1 MDQQIIINRNV
12 DTFARSLQQGK
23 QFKTSNRDDVLLGK
37 EDEVANKTNIK
48 DNFADVVDEIATS
61 IMNIKCK
68 MSS

>member
-1 MDQQIIINRNV
+1 MDQQIIINRHV

-37 EDEVANKTNIK
+37 EEEVANKTNIK
-48 DNFADVVDEIATS
+48 DNFADVVDEMATS